1 MKVTLKQIA
10 DSLGLSVATVSKVLN
25 NKDYDI
31 SEPTKK
37 MVLDKAKELNYTVN
51 EIAKSM
57 KTNRTKTLGII
68 IPDIKNSFFT
78 DMATAIEEE
87 AIKNGYSI
95 FLSNSYEKL
104 EREIYQIKTLI
115 SKRAD
120 GIIIAATNERDSI
133 REKKILIDRPIVSID
148 RNLNYNNVIASI
160 DSDNFGGAYCA
171 TYYLIKL
178 GHSNI
183 MYISGPVN
191 TNTTKERKNGY
202 IKALKDSNIKIN
214 KQFIRYG
221 NYTVEFGYNTI
232 MKNPLPNNI
241 SAILCG
247 NDLIAVGVMKA
258 LKQKGISVPNEINII
273 GIDNTDIS
281 AVVSPSLTTISQ
293 PSDEI
298 GKLAVKT
305 LINYFNGEKYDKY
318 VRLNQKL
325 IVRESTCIY
334 KL

>member
-1 MKVTLKQIA
+1 
-10 DSLGLSVATVSKVLN
+10 
-25 NKDYDI
+25 
-31 SEPTKK
+31 
-37 MVLDKAKELNYTVN
+37 
-51 EIAKSM
+51 
-57 KTNRTKTLGII
+57 
-68 IPDIKNSFFT
+68 
-78 DMATAIEEE
+78 
-87 AIKNGYSI
+87 
-95 FLSNSYEKL
+95 
-104 EREIYQIKTLI
+104 
-115 SKRAD
+115 
-120 GIIIAATNERDSI
+120 
-133 REKKILIDRPIVSID
+133 
-148 RNLNYNNVIASI
+148 
-160 DSDNFGGAYCA
+160 
-171 TYYLIKL
+171 
-178 GHSNI
+178 
-183 MYISGPVN
+183 
-191 TNTTKERKNGY
+191 
-202 IKALKDSNIKIN
+202 
-214 KQFIRYG
+214 
-221 NYTVEFGYNTI
+221 

-293 PSDEI
+293 PSGEI

>member
-133 REKKILIDRPIVSID
+133 REKK
-148 RNLNYNNVIASI
+148 
-160 DSDNFGGAYCA
+160 F
-171 TYYLIKL
+171 
-178 GHSNI
+178 
-183 MYISGPVN
+183 
-191 TNTTKERKNGY
+191 
-202 IKALKDSNIKIN
+202 
-214 KQFIRYG
+214 
-221 NYTVEFGYNTI
+221 
-232 MKNPLPNNI
+232 
-241 SAILCG
+241 
-247 NDLIAVGVMKA
+247 
-258 LKQKGISVPNEINII
+258 
-273 GIDNTDIS
+273 
-281 AVVSPSLTTISQ
+281 
-293 PSDEI
+293 
-298 GKLAVKT
+298 
-305 LINYFNGEKYDKY
+305 
-318 VRLNQKL
+318 
-325 IVRESTCIY
+325 
-334 KL
+334 